1 MPEEIDYL
9 ICRNCDTPC
18 YVFEM
23 DPKGKIASAFC
34 SVCGADGP
42 DEFRVPDADERESDS

>member
-23 DPKGKIASAFC
+23 DPKGKIASARTA
-34 SVCGADGP
+34 SVCWAN
-42 DEFRVPDADERESDS
+42 